1 MGPPL
6 PVPCPL
12 YLLNNTRAVEAI
24 GDDTHDELKPAI
36 NVLKNPLDLPD
47 FETQLE
53 NTRSGFLLKFS
64 SEAAKLLIIWKNV
77 PLDLFHATIL
87 FITLPWC
94 FINMAFFFKICKIPN
109 TIFVSN
115 KSNRQ
120 FPKIMSTLAASEKN

>member
-64 SEAAKLLIIWKNV
+64 SEAAKLLIIWKN
-77 PLDLFHATIL
+77 FH
-87 FITLPWC
+87 W
-94 FINMAFFFKICKIPN
+94 ICSMQLYYLLLYHG
-109 TIFVSN
+109 VS
-115 KSNRQ
+115 
-120 FPKIMSTLAASEKN
+120 